1 MCPALAVRA
10 PPATGYFRNLP
21 SPGYGQTVHITTGY
35 CPSSIGSSLTLS
47 RSRIF
52 FTQWYHEAK
61 RSRLEAIQRVAETLM
76 NHLLGLLTY
85 FRHQITSAV
94 TEALKGSIQAL
105 KSAARCI
112 RSFKNHRIRILFFL
126 GRLDL
131 HTQ

>member
-1 MCPALAVRA
+1 
-10 PPATGYFRNLP
+10 
-21 SPGYGQTVHITTGY
+21 
-35 CPSSIGSSLTLS
+35 
-47 RSRIF
+47 
-52 FTQWYHEAK
+52 
-61 RSRLEAIQRVAETLM
+61 M

-112 RSFKNHRIRILFFL
+112 RSFENHRIRILFFL